1 MTGEKDIITQ
11 SLRPFPGVYAECLKE
26 KIEPA
31 EAQRFFFGRC
41 DAVRKFEDFSLR
53 SK

>member
-26 KIEPA
+26 KIESA
-31 EAQRFFFGRC
+31 EARRLFFGR
-41 DAVRKFEDFSLR
+41 DNKKIRFSAETL
-53 SK
+53 

>member
-11 SLRPFPGVYAECLKE
+11 SLRPFPGVDAEYLKE
-26 KIEPA
+26 KIEA
-31 EAQRFFFGRC
+31 TEAQGFFFGRC
-41 DAVRKFEDFSLR
+41 DPVRKLEDFSLR

>member
-26 KIEPA
+26 KIEGT
-31 EAQRFFFGRC
+31 EILRFFFRRY
-41 DAVRKFEDFSLR
+41 DAVRKLKDFSLR